1 MKKKMTK
8 EEAIAR
14 IKRME
19 WVKSEIRRCIELGLP
34 LSSVE
39 EKGIQLCSFN
49 DAK

>member
-1 MKKKMTK
+1 MKRKITK
-8 EEAIAR
+8 EEAMAR
-14 IKRME
+14 IKRLE

-39 EKGIQLCSFN
+39 GKGIQLCSFN